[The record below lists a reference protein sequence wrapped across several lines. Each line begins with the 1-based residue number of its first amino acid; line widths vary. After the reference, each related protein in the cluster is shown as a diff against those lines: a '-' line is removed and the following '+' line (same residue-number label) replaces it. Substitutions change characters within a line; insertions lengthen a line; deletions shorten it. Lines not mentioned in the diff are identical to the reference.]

1 MSLEIK
7 ELKEII
13 ESLKN
18 ELNECQLNLEEQLK
32 PAKDNNVAYEKE
44 LNIMADKLKQFE
56 SQIESLSLIN
66 KDLSSKCNEYKEKVY
81 K

>member
-32 PAKDNNVAYEKE
+32 PAQDNNVAYEKE

-66 KDLSSKCNEYKEKVY
+66 KDLSSKCNEYKEKFY